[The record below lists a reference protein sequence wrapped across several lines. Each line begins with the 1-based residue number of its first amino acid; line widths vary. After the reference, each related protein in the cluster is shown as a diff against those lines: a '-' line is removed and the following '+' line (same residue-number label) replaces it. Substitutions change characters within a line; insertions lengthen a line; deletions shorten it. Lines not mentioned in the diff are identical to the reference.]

1 MIAMMTLSFY
11 VCWTPYAIKVILE
24 LLGMPLA
31 VAQSLLLLIFA
42 KSGVIVNPILYIFYN
57 KEVINTFIIDARG
70 IRILKIL
77 KLYFKKVKYL
87 KYQS

>member
-1 MIAMMTLSFY
+1 MIAMMTFSFY

-70 IRILKIL
+70 IRIKIYIS
-77 KLYFKKVKYL
+77 KR
-87 KYQS
+87 

>member
-1 MIAMMTLSFY
+1 MLDT
-11 VCWTPYAIKVILE
+11 YAIKVILE

-70 IRILKIL
+70 IRIKIHISKRL
-77 KLYFKKVKYL
+77 NILNINRNVIV
-87 KYQS
+87 

>member
-1 MIAMMTLSFY
+1 MLDT
-11 VCWTPYAIKVILE
+11 YAIKVILE

-70 IRILKIL
+70 IRNISKRLNILNINRN
-77 KLYFKKVKYL
+77 VIV
-87 KYQS
+87 